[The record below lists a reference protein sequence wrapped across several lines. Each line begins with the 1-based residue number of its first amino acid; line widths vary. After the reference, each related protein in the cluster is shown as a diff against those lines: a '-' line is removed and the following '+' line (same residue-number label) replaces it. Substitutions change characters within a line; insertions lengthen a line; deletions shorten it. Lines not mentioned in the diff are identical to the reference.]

1 MERLADLDSAS
12 DELGA
17 GGLDVGDD
25 EVQAPHGAGRRIRD
39 PRADGY
45 RARRARWRHLHD
57 AKRIA
62 GAVVDVQVEAHLLDV
77 EGLGPVDIR
86 DGQQHQFQFPIHVA
100 CLLEVVGRLSVTGGE
115 TSGFPKTHR

>member
-1 MERLADLDSAS
+1 MVSDAVITSDLHSEAEEIHWEHEHLMDELADLDSAL

-86 DGQQHQFQFPIHVA
+86 DGQ
-100 CLLEVVGRLSVTGGE
+100 
-115 TSGFPKTHR
+115 